1 MVSRAGVGLTLAAW
15 ARPFADGAFS
25 LFFPADCRICR
36 EPLVR
41 ATRLPVCQDCR
52 DSVVPPPG
60 EFCFICGERIVIFS
74 PTEFRTEAEPCLL
87 CRRAAPAYAR
97 AVAYG
102 AFEDTLRETIHL
114 LKYDCAH
121 PAAKFLGDRLS
132 IALAQLSPPDA
143 SGWLV
148 IPVRLHVRKLRQRGF
163 NQSEL
168 IARAACRRS
177 PVVVSLNAKCLVR
190 QRETAS
196 QAGLTRPQRR
206 ENLRGAFAVRDADA
220 VRGRNVLMIDDVFTT
235 GTTISECARVL
246 RRAGAASVYA
256 ARVARALKA
265 DRIGSWKI
273 SEAKAA

>member
-15 ARPFADGAFS
+15 LRPFADGAFS
-25 LFFPADCRICR
+25 LFFPADCPICH
-36 EPLVR
+36 EPLIQ
-41 ATRLPVCQDCR
+41 ASRLPVCQDCR
-52 DSVVPPPG
+52 DAIVPLSG
-60 EFCFICGERIVIFS
+60 VFCSICGERIVSFS
-74 PTEFRTEAEPCLL
+74 HTEPHAEAEPCVL

-102 AFEDTLRETIHL
+102 ESAGTLREAIHL
-114 LKYDCAH
+114 LKYDRVH
-121 PAAKFLGDRLS
+121 PAANFLGDRLGTV
-132 IALAQLSPPDA
+132 LAELPPLDA

-148 IPVRLHVRKLRQRGF
+148 IPVPLHASKLRQRGF

-168 IARAACRRS
+168 IARAACQRS
-177 PVVVSLNAKCLVR
+177 AVAVSLNTKCLVR

-196 QAGLTRPQRR
+196 QAGLTRHQRR

-220 VRGRNVLMIDDVFTT
+220 VRGRNVLMIDNFFTN

-256 ARVARALKA
+256 ATVARALKA
-265 DRIGSWKI
+265 DRIGTGLLR
-273 SEAKAA
+273 EAKAA